1 MRGKVRCCV
10 KQEGEMHV
18 ETRRGGGECRAEG
31 R

>member
-18 ETRRGGGECRAEG
+18 ETRRGGGENTSLN
-31 R
+31 